1 MLKTI
6 KQLLKFSGKYKRDLI
21 QSFVLN
27 VIFSI
32 FQVVPIMAIIY
43 SLDKIINA
51 KKSGGQI
58 TTEIV
63 FTAFLIMLVGL
74 IGKIIFGY
82 LANKKRN
89 IACFNMCAAK
99 RIEIGD
105 RLKKM
110 PMGYF
115 NSNRLGEIASIVTT
129 TIADIE
135 NNAGNVLNSIVVGF
149 VHAVVIT
156 IMISFFDWHIGL
168 ISICAILTG
177 LLVNSILQKKS
188 TAIVPKRQEAQSSL
202 VTAVLEYIQGISII
216 KSFGLGEKSNRAVDD
231 AIEESRRRNLGMEGT
246 FTKLVALYQYVF
258 KFASCAIVVMSC
270 YLLCGGELSLLY
282 TLMMIVSS
290 FVIYS
295 CIESIASVSGM
306 LRLIDSS
313 MDKIESVQKIPL
325 MDQGGMDITPRNC
338 NIELKNVSFSYDTR
352 KILDNISLIIPQNTT
367 AAIVG
372 PSGGGKS
379 TICSLI
385 ARFWDVNKGEILL
398 GGHNVKEYTC
408 ESLMKNISIVF
419 QNVYLFQD
427 TILNNIKFGCPDAT
441 MEEVIAAAKKACCH
455 DFIMEFPDGYDTM
468 IGEGGSSLSGGQ
480 KQRISIARAILKD
493 APIIILDEATSSVDP
508 ENESKLQLAIE
519 ELTKNKTV
527 IMIAHRLSTVRNADN
542 IFVLSGGHIVQSGRH
557 EDLIKE
563 EGVYSQFINVRKKA
577 IGWSIG

>member
-1 MLKTI
+1 MHKTI
-6 KQLLKFSGKYKRDLI
+6 KRLLRFSGKYKGDLVE
-21 QSFVLN
+21 SFILN
-27 VIFSI
+27 VIFSV

-43 SLDKIINA
+43 SMYNIINE
-51 KKSGGQI
+51 KEGGGKI
-58 TTEIV
+58 STRVV
-63 FTAFLIMLVGL
+63 FIAFLIMFVGL

-82 LANKKRN
+82 LANKKRS
-89 IACFNMCAAK
+89 ITCFNMCADK

-105 RLKKM
+105 RLKRM

-115 NSNRLGEIASIVTT
+115 SSNRLGEIASIVTT

-135 NNAGNVLNSIVVGF
+135 NNAGDVLNSIVVGF

-156 IMISFFDWHIGL
+156 IMIGFFDWHIGL
-168 ISICAILTG
+168 VSICAILIG

-188 TAIVPKRQEAQSSL
+188 TDIVPKRQEAQSSL
-202 VTAVLEYIQGISII
+202 VTAVLEYIQGISVI
-216 KSFGLGEKSNRAVDD
+216 KTFGLGEKSNRAVDD
-231 AIEESRRRNLGMEGT
+231 AIEESRSRNLSMEGT
-246 FTKLVALYQYVF
+246 FVKLVALYQYVF
-258 KFASCAIVVMSC
+258 KFASCAIVMMSC
-270 YLLCGGELSLLY
+270 YLLCNSKLSLLY
-282 TLMMIVSS
+282 TLMMIISS

-295 CIESIASVSGM
+295 CIESIGNVSGT

-325 MDQGGMDITPRNC
+325 MDRAGVDIIPRNH
-338 NIELKNVSFSYDTR
+338 NIELKNVSFSYDSR
-352 KILDNISLIIPQNTT
+352 KILDNISLTIPQNTT

-379 TICSLI
+379 TICNLI
-385 ARFWDVNKGEILL
+385 SRFWDVDEGEVLL

-427 TILNNIKFGCPDAT
+427 TILNNIKFGHPDAT
-441 MEEVIAAAKKACCH
+441 MEEVIASAKKACCH
-455 DFIMEFPDGYDTM
+455 DFIMELPDGYDTM

-508 ENESKLQLAIE
+508 ENENKLQSAIE

-527 IMIAHRLSTVRNADN
+527 IMIAHRLSTVRNADK

-563 EGVYSQFINVRKKA
+563 DGIYNEFINVREKA